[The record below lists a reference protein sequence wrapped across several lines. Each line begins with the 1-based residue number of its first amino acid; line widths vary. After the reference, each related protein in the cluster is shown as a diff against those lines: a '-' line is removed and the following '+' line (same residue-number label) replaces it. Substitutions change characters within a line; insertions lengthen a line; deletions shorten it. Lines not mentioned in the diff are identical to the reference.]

1 MTKRTSVSRS
11 LCFALLLAVAFCL
24 PGQTAVLAEEGQWDQ
39 RFQTQIGEWK
49 NSIVGQDPQFAN
61 WRDARIDVQTLG
73 ANQHQWLV
81 SLTQGSKQ
89 VGYMVV
95 GEVPSTESK
104 PTFVLLEY
112 GLGEYILF
120 DDTFAPR
127 EIAAEPVYDGFAS
140 HWLVS
145 LPKEQQV
152 VDAKTGERYLSTTRA
167 EAPVIFSLQEQDLA
181 VPGQKLVAARIIHAE
196 EVNPFDNISWFAPLV
211 QAQAPERAVT
221 WEDLWQKKAEDI
233 TLAVSLYHSE
243 VLSPFSVGSL
253 HMWNENKSYI
263 GVWDEGLRFL
273 PYAYANKVGK
283 FHIRKPAS
291 EKSSLSE

>member
-1 MTKRTSVSRS
+1 MTGKTSVSRS
-11 LCFALLLAVAFCL
+11 LCALLVALALCL
-24 PGQTAVLAEEGQWDQ
+24 PGQTTVLAEEGQWDQ

-49 NSIVGQDPQFAN
+49 NSIVGQDPQFAD
-61 WRDARIDVQTLG
+61 WRNARIDVQTLG

-95 GEVPSTESK
+95 GEVPSTEGN

-112 GLGEYILF
+112 GVGEYILF

-127 EIAAEPVYDGFAS
+127 EVAAEPVYDGFAS

-145 LPKEQQV
+145 LPKEKQV
-152 VDAKTGERYLSTTRA
+152 VDAKTGERYLSTTRT
-167 EAPVIFSLQEQDLA
+167 EESVIQSLQEQDLA
-181 VPGQKLVAARIIHAE
+181 APGQKLVATRVIHAE
-196 EVNPFDNISWFAPLV
+196 AVNPFDNISWFTPLV
-211 QAQAPERAVT
+211 YAPTPGKTVT
-221 WEDLWQKKAEDI
+221 WEDLWQKNAKDI

-253 HMWNENKSYI
+253 HVWNGQKPYI

-273 PYAYANKVGK
+273 PYAYASKVGK
-283 FHIRKPAS
+283 FHIQK
-291 EKSSLSE
+291 